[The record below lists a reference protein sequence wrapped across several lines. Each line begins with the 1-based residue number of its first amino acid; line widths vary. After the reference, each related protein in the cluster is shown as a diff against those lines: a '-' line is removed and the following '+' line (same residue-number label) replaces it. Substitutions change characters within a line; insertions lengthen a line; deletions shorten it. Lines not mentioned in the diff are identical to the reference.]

1 MGNVVEKNRKVEHEK
16 VQESLQAEFQEWQ
29 ERTGLLTETYA
40 TANTLLR
47 AVKQEAED
55 VSQWLRSS

>member
-1 MGNVVEKNRKVEHEK
+1 MQG
-16 VQESLQAEFQEWQ
+16 SLQAEFQEWQ
-29 ERTGLLTETYA
+29 KGTGLCTETYA

-55 VSQWLRSS
+55 VLQWLRAVRTTVP